1 MSDWFDDN
9 DHADWGRDRITLRG
23 DDQRARALLPMQ
35 HCDLHGDYQ
44 PRTIL
49 DGECAACLAATLAHG
64 VRDRRPFYRNR

>member
-1 MSDWFDDN
+1 MSNWDD
-9 DHADWGRDRITLRG
+9 DRDAWAADWDHLHGIEDHKPLP
-23 DDQRARALLPMQ
+23 LPMQ